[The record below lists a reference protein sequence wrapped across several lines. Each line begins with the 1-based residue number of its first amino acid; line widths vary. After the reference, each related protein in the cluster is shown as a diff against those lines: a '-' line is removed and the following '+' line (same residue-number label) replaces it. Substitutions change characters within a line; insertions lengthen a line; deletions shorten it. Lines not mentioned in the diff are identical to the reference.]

1 MKRLTNLFA
10 ALSLVAVLGCATA
23 DTTTTR
29 TARSDIPT
37 SWRQIE
43 APELRSFDVQQ
54 PRRIELENGL
64 VLFLQED
71 RELPLIRGTISI
83 RGGSRDEALDKRG
96 LTAIY
101 GQAWRTGGTTSRT
114 GDELDDFLEARAAVV
129 ETSSAMDSTS
139 ISWDS
144 LSQDFDDV
152 FPIVVDLMRHPAF
165 RQDKID
171 LAKNQMNTMI
181 ARRND
186 DPGSIASREARR
198 LVYGDVNPFAWVA
211 EYDTVAA
218 VTQDDLRRW
227 HERTANPNN
236 MVVGISGDFDPV
248 EMERRLRAALGEMP
262 RGEAFEVR
270 EIDLQTAAP
279 GIYLVRKEDVTQ
291 TNIRFVHP
299 GVVRNNPDYWAIRV
313 MNEIFGGGFSAR
325 LFSSI
330 RSDQG
335 LAYSVWG
342 GIGSAYDHPG
352 MFSVSMGT
360 GSGSTLQAIKALYG
374 EIDKLQAGPI
384 TEQELVRA
392 QESLLNSF
400 IFTVDSRE
408 KVLREKMTLEFYGYP
423 LDFLDRFQ
431 DEIRAVS
438 TEEVQRVARQYIH
451 RDDVA
456 ILVVGNPPDFDGEL
470 GELGEVREI
479 DITIPQPGAS
489 QRTAITEDDQGRQLA
504 ELVVRG
510 LGGARAVDSVHSI
523 RRVGQVDARTP
534 QGPMTI
540 AIESLEVFPDTLRQ
554 TMRLPMGEITMVATP
569 TDSFMLTP
577 MGPQPLPGSQKEEL
591 LKSMAKNPL
600 RIARNIGN
608 PGYVF
613 SSGGTETIDGTS
625 ARVLN
630 VEAEGNRI
638 RWYLDPRTGYILR
651 SESSGTSMSGAP
663 VTETTI
669 YSDFRETGGVMQPHR
684 ITVLQEGEESATVS
698 FETIEVNPTIPDDAF
713 SRPQDN

>member
-23 DTTTTR
+23 DTATTR
-29 TARSDIPT
+29 TRSDIPQ

-54 PRRIELENGL
+54 PRRVELENGL
-64 VLFLQED
+64 VIFLQED

-83 RGGSRDEALDKRG
+83 RGGSRDEPLDHRG

-129 ETSSAMDSTS
+129 ETSSGMDSTS

-144 LSQDFDDV
+144 LSQDFDEV
-152 FPIVVDLMRHPAF
+152 FPIVIDLLRNPAF

-198 LVYGDVNPFAWVA
+198 LVYGDVNPFAWIA

-218 VTQDDLRRW
+218 VTQEHLRQW
-227 HERTANPNN
+227 HQRTANPNN
-236 MVVGISGDFDPV
+236 MVLGIAGDFDPV
-248 EMERRLRAALGEMP
+248 AMERRLRAALGEMP
-262 RGEAFEVR
+262 RGEAFEVPQI
-270 EIDLQTAAP
+270 ELQTAAP
-279 GIYLVRKEDVTQ
+279 GIYLVQKEDVTQ

-335 LAYSVWG
+335 LAYAVGG

-352 MFSVSMGT
+352 MFSISMGT
-360 GSGSTLQAIKALYG
+360 ASGSTLQAIKALYG

-400 IFTVDSRE
+400 IFTVDSKE
-408 KVLREKMTLEFYGYP
+408 KVLREKMTLEFHGYP

-431 DEIRAVS
+431 DEVRAVS
-438 TEEVQRVARQYIH
+438 TEDVQRVAREYIH

-456 ILVVGNPPDFDGEL
+456 ILVVGNPADFDGEL

-489 QRTAITEDDQGRQLA
+489 ERTAIAEDDAGRQLA

-510 LGGARAVDSVHSI
+510 LGGARAVNSVRAL
-523 RRVGQVDARTP
+523 RRVGQIAANTP

-540 AIESLEVFPDTLRQ
+540 ELDSLEVFPDSLRQ

-569 TDSFMLTP
+569 AESFMLTP

-600 RIARNIGN
+600 HVARNIDR
-608 PGYVF
+608 PGTVF
-613 SSGGTETIDGTS
+613 SSGGTETVGGTTT
-625 ARVLN
+625 RVLN
-630 VEAEGNRI
+630 VEAGGNRF
-638 RWYLDPRTGYILR
+638 RWFVDPVTGTILR
-651 SESSGTSMSGAP
+651 SEGSGTSMTGAP
-663 VTETTI
+663 VTETTN
-669 YSDFRETGGVMQPHR
+669 YSDFRQTGGITQPYR
-684 ITVLQEGEESATVS
+684 ITVLQDGEESGTVT
-698 FETIEVNPTIPDDAF
+698 FQTIEVNPTIPDDAF
-713 SRPQDN
+713 TRPQSD

>member
-1 MKRLTNLFA
+1 MTRLKTLLTS
-10 ALSLVAVLGCATA
+10 LSLVALLGCAAA
-23 DTTTTR
+23 DTAAARAT
-29 TARSDIPT
+29 RSDIPG

-43 APELRSFDVQQ
+43 APPLRSFDVQQ
-54 PRRIELENGL
+54 PRRIELDNGL
-64 VLFLQED
+64 VLFLQQD
-71 RELPLIRGTISI
+71 RELPLIRGTVSV
-83 RGGSRDEALDKRG
+83 RGGSRDASVEKRG
-96 LTAIY
+96 LAGIY
-101 GQAWRTGGTTSRT
+101 GQAWRTGGSTSRT

-129 ETSSAMDSTS
+129 ETSSSLDSTS

-144 LSQDFDDV
+144 LSQDFDEV
-152 FPIVVDLMRHPAF
+152 FPIVVDLLRNPEF

-198 LVYGDVNPFAWVA
+198 LVYGEVNPLAWVA
-211 EYDTVAA
+211 EYDTVAS
-218 VTQDDLRRW
+218 VTRDDLLGW
-227 HERTANPNN
+227 HQRTAHPNN
-236 MVVGISGDFDPV
+236 MVVGITGDFDPDA
-248 EMERRLRAALGEMP
+248 MERRLRQAFGEMP
-262 RGEAFEVR
+262 RGEAFAVPKI
-270 EIDLQTAAP
+270 EIQTAAP

-360 GSGSTLQAIKALYG
+360 RSGSTLQAIRALYA

-384 TEQELVRA
+384 TEAELTIA

-400 IFTVDSRE
+400 IFTVDSKE
-408 KVLREKMTLEFYGYP
+408 KVLREKMALEFYGYP

-431 DEIRAVS
+431 EEIRGVS
-438 TEEVQRVARQYIH
+438 TEDVQRVAREYIH

-456 ILVVGNPPDFDGEL
+456 ILVVGNPADFEGEL
-470 GELGEVREI
+470 GELGTVREI

-504 ELVVRG
+504 ELAVRG
-510 LGGARAVDSVHSI
+510 LGGARAVESVQSI
-523 RRVGQVDARTP
+523 RRVGQVEASTP

-540 AIESLEVFPDTLRQ
+540 AIESLEVFPDRLRQ

-569 TDSFMLTP
+569 AESFMLTP

-600 RIARNIGN
+600 RIARNIGR

-625 ARVLN
+625 ARILN

-638 RWYLDPRTGYILR
+638 RWHLDPRTGYILR
-651 SESSGTSMSGAP
+651 SESSGTSMTGAP

-669 YSDFRETGGVMQPHR
+669 YSDFREAGGVIQPHR
-684 ITVLQEGEESATVS
+684 ITVLQDGEESATVS
-698 FETIEVNPTIPDDAF
+698 FETIEVNPTIPADAF